1 MKDYLEPVD
10 EIAADLKKGSINLK
24 SLEENKI
31 SKNCLMQ
38 EPEEIFKKM
47 YSIHNVFW
55 DLSLS

>member
-10 EIAADLKKGSINLK
+10 KIAADLKKGSINLK

-47 YSIHNVFW
+47 YSIHNVF
-55 DLSLS
+55 